1 MAKATQKLEIPLLA
15 QVNLLPPEV
24 EEKRARINFMKLGG
38 IIAATGILV
47 AVGWGVYTE
56 IQVSNAEDA
65 LNAERDRGTALLREK
80 QKYIEVPIVLN
91 QLTRSWTAEVIGMTN
106 EVNWKSYTEGLIAV
120 LPEGSTIDTI
130 SVDAATLFEDA
141 QASEDSLAQENQRVG
156 QMIITGRSP
165 VIPDS
170 GTWLTALEQIPG
182 FIEPRLAVSTYDA
195 LNPGQESYTYTIT
208 IQLTPDMYSGRFSAP
223 GEAQE

>member
-24 EEKRARINFMKLGG
+24 EEKRARINYMKLAGV
-38 IIAATGILV
+38 IATTGILV
-47 AVGWGVYTE
+47 AVGWGVFTD

-65 LNAERDRGTALLREK
+65 LNTELDRGIALLQEK
-80 QKYIEVPIVLN
+80 QKYVEVPIVLD
-91 QLTRSWTAEVIGMTN
+91 QLTRSKTAEIIGMAT
-106 EVNWKSYTEGLIAV
+106 EVNWKSYTDGLIAV
-120 LPEGSTIDTI
+120 LPEGSTIETI
-130 SVDAATLFEDA
+130 SVDAATLLQDV
-141 QASEDSLAQENQRVG
+141 QASDESLAPESEHVG

-195 LNPGQESYTYTIT
+195 VNPGQENYTFTIT
-208 IQLTPDMYSGRFSAP
+208 IQLTPDIYSNRFIN
-223 GEAQE
+223 